1 MATVAERRAWLAEH
15 RPDLDVPQRGRLG
28 PDLEAAWAEGNAS
41 LDGGI
46 TAEDFDG
53 LEPAEREPETPL
65 EPERAPG
72 TPRSRR
78 RAQSPR
84 ARVRSFFGPS
94 EPKDAKAK
102 AAKAKRDRKNRVSVE
117 HLVARVWEGAA
128 RIVQPL
134 SLPVSRCLQV
144 QSPVAGMILED
155 VVRETVVDR
164 ALQPI
169 ARAEEKVESVLALVA
184 PPVLVAAIEQTAAL
198 EAAHAITPQ
207 QAMMRNAFQVPMLR
221 ESLRV
226 WIKVAGPK
234 VEEAAR
240 REAEYQEKFGHTI
253 DELIALFFGQET
265 VTVTAEP
272 VAEPEPAMA
281 S

>member
-28 PDLEAAWAEGNAS
+28 PALEEAWAEGNAS

-46 TAEDFDG
+46 TAEDFPDG
-53 LEPAEREPETPL
+53 LDPAEREPETPL
-65 EPERAPG
+65 EAERAPG

-84 ARVRSFFGPS
+84 ARVRSLFGPS
-94 EPKDAKAK
+94 EPKDAKKTRA
-102 AAKAKRDRKNRVSVE
+102 RKKGPPRIPVD
-117 HLVARVWEGAA
+117 HLVTRVWEGLA
-128 RIVQPL
+128 RVVQPL

-155 VVRETVVDR
+155 VVRDTIVDR
-164 ALQPI
+164 ALQPV
-169 ARAEEKVESVLALVA
+169 ARFEEKGEKVLALAA
-184 PPVLVAAIEQTAAL
+184 PPVLVAALEQTAAL
-198 EAAHAITPQ
+198 EATGVITPQ
-207 QAMMRNAFQVPMLR
+207 QAMMRRALIVPMLR
-221 ESLRV
+221 EALRIWLV
-226 WIKVAGPK
+226 VAGPK

-240 REAEYQEKFGHTI
+240 QEAEYQEKYGMTI
-253 DELIALFFGQET
+253 DGLMALFFGQET
-265 VTVTAEP
+265 VTATAEP